1 MTSTTTTTSTTTL
14 LAIDC
19 ANQAQFNAGLKI
31 PVSQFLE
38 LENVSSTAMAISIAE
53 SLDAL
58 GGESPVLAHIQSLA
72 QDFGILLPEGVPG
85 FSAAVEV
92 ALASYLNALWAP
104 GGDAVATAA
113 FDALVALLGH
123 RLAEKIGRLAI
134 STAGVWSQDGVDEL
148 AASMAAGR
156 ERFEPRSAT

>member
-1 MTSTTTTTSTTTL
+1 MTSTTTTTSTTA

-19 ANQAQFNAGLKI
+19 ANHAQFKSGLKI
-31 PVSQFLE
+31 SVGQFIE
-38 LENVSSTAMAISIAE
+38 LENLSSTAMAISIAE
-53 SLDAL
+53 SLEAL
-58 GGESPVLAHIQSLA
+58 GGESPVWTHIQSLA
-72 QDFGILLPEGVPG
+72 RDFGVLLPEGDVR
-85 FSAAVEV
+85 FAAAVEV
-92 ALASYLNALWAP
+92 ALAGYLNALWAP